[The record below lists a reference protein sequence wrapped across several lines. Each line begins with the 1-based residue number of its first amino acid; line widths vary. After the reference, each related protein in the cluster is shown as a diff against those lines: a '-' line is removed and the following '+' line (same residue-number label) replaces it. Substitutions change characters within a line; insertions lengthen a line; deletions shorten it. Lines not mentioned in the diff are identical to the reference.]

1 MEKSLS
7 DLLFEEKETL
17 QRIDAVERSIN
28 TFEEEKERILE
39 SVHSIYV
46 DQRHIDF
53 CNRNIE
59 GYKQDVKE
67 LNEKLLYIR
76 RGMQEYLSY
85 IMSL

>member
-7 DLLFEEKETL
+7 DLLFEEKDIL

-46 DQRHIDF
+46 D
-53 CNRNIE
+53 
-59 GYKQDVKE
+59 
-67 LNEKLLYIR
+67 
-76 RGMQEYLSY
+76 
-85 IMSL
+85 